1 MSFALEIKPSKL
13 APKLKKAK
21 KVPHW
26 LSTYLLQEIWI
37 SPLVGEATAPL
48 EGNQQR
54 PALIVLRD
62 DNTLNVYNVENGIEM
77 ASVYL
82 GNSAKFKE
90 MSCNQETASIV
101 LKSTRHRPSNAPGP
115 RTVREGD
122 GVVSFVVFRFPPLKL
137 LVHFVLRKGVFGV
150 SVTDAS
156 IHQNLLVV
164 MHSDGQIKAYSLEY
178 ILENVSPQ
186 RRAQSFRC
194 VSL

>member
-1 MSFALEIKPSKL
+1 M
-13 APKLKKAK
+13 
-21 KVPHW
+21 
-26 LSTYLLQEIWI
+26 
-37 SPLVGEATAPL
+37 VGEATAPL

-62 DNTLNVYNVENGIEM
+62 DNTVNVYNVETGVTM
-77 ASVYL
+77 TSVYL
-82 GNSAKFKE
+82 GDSAKFKE

-101 LKSTRHRPSNAPGP
+101 VKSTRHRPSSSAPADETL
-115 RTVREGD
+115 RD
-122 GVVSFVVFRFPPLKL
+122 VVSFVVFRFPPLKL

-178 ILENVSPQ
+178 ILEKVGLDS
-186 RRAQSFRC
+186 
-194 VSL
+194 

>member
-1 MSFALEIKPSKL
+1 MGSKL
-13 APKLKKAK
+13 ERQSEFAPAYAY
-21 KVPHW
+21 VFF
-26 LSTYLLQEIWI
+26 QEIWI
-37 SPLVGEATAPL
+37 SPLVGEVTAPL

-62 DNTLNVYNVENGIEM
+62 DNTLNVYNVESGVEM

-82 GNSAKFKE
+82 GVGIKFKE

-101 LKSTRHRPSNAPGP
+101 VKSTRHRPSNASGMLC
-115 RTVREGD
+115 D
-122 GVVSFVVFRFPPLKL
+122 GVVSFVVFQFPPLKL
-137 LVHFVLRKGVFGV
+137 LVRFVLRKGVFGV

-178 ILENVSPQ
+178 ILENVSH
-186 RRAQSFRC
+186 
-194 VSL
+194 